1 MRDTSPGTA
10 RVIEWGVAMRT
21 LPGEAQCGDVHLVK
35 PIASGVLLAF
45 ADGLGHG
52 EEAAAAARAAV
63 TALERHAGES
73 PLALVER
80 SHRALHGT
88 RGAVLSLALVNRHER
103 SLTWLGVGNVEGTL
117 LYGTDGARRRRATLI
132 TRGGI
137 VGSELPRLQPETLRV
152 APGDTLIF
160 ATDGIREGFAEGLP
174 PEATPQQVAD
184 HILAQHGKGTDDA
197 LALVARFVSGA
208 GPGG

>member
-35 PIASGVLLAF
+35 PIASGVLLAV

-52 EEAAAAARAAV
+52 AEAAAAARAAV

-117 LYGTDGARRRRATLI
+117 LYGTDGARRRCASR
-132 TRGGI
+132 
-137 VGSELPRLQPETLRV
+137 P
-152 APGDTLIF
+152 
-160 ATDGIREGFAEGLP
+160 
-174 PEATPQQVAD
+174 ATPSSSLPTASARASPKGSRPRQPRNRWRTTSS
-184 HILAQHGKGTDDA
+184 LSMGK
-197 LALVARFVSGA
+197 ARMMRSRWLLGL
-208 GPGG
+208 